1 MSESPKDNREMNPK
15 DRIGLK
21 KVPLHLL
28 PTAGLIHEAMA
39 MRNGAVKYGPFNWR
53 EKKVI
58 ATVYIAA
65 CQRHLLAWLDGEEN
79 AADSGL
85 HHLGHA
91 KACLG
96 IILDAEATDSLDDD
110 RPPAGAAQRLLDK
123 YSNIITEMEGKPLEV
138 NCPYH
143 MNAVAGCE
151 LCVKATG

>member
-1 MSESPKDNREMNPK
+1 MSDEDRTNPK

-39 MRNGAVKYGPFNWR
+39 MGNGAQKYGPFNWR
-53 EKKVI
+53 DKEVI
-58 ATVYIAA
+58 ATVYISA
-65 CQRHLLAWLDGEEN
+65 CQRHLLAWLDGEED
-79 AADSGL
+79 AADSGI

-96 IILDAEATDSLDDD
+96 IILDAMATDSLKDD
-110 RPPAGAAQRLLDK
+110 RPVPGAAQRLLDK
-123 YSNIITEMEGKPLEV
+123 YSNVLTAKAGQPLEV

-143 MNAVAGCE
+143 MHAVDGCE
-151 LCVKATG
+151 LCVKADK

>member
-1 MSESPKDNREMNPK
+1 MSDSPEARMNPK

-39 MRNGAVKYGPFNWR
+39 MANGADKYGPFNWR
-53 EKKVI
+53 EKEVI

-65 CQRHLLAWLDGEEN
+65 CQRHILAWLDGEEC

-96 IILDAEATDSLDDD
+96 IILDAEATDSLKDD
-110 RPPAGAAQRLLDK
+110 RPAPGATARLLEKFNAFRAAAVDA
-123 YSNIITEMEGKPLEV
+123 GQGEV
-138 NCPYH
+138 KCPYH
-143 MNAVAGCE
+143 EIPDPLCD
-151 LCVKATG
+151 LCVVSQ